1 MEKTPQRNTFISK
14 EIYLK
19 RNTFGNKQAQTNV
32 GWSDIESKTINLRWL
47 KLNKNNKTNTY
58 AIKNIWGLSNEW
70 L

>member
-32 GWSDIESKTINLRWL
+32 G
-47 KLNKNNKTNTY
+47 
-58 AIKNIWGLSNEW
+58 
-70 L
+70 